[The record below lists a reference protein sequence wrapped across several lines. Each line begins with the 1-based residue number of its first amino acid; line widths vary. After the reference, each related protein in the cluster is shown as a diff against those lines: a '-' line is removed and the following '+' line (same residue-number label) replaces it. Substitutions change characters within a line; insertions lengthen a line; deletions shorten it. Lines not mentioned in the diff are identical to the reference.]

1 MSAFSPTFP
10 RPLGGPVIA
19 WEGAFSAAEVDRI
32 TALGDGMAR
41 ERAQLVQAD
50 DPLGKKRITDV
61 AWLVRGADTAWLFT
75 RLEQA
80 VQRLNAQYYKYDLY
94 PQLRERLQY
103 TIYDARQGGHYDWHV
118 DHGAAMPDARKLSIS
133 LQLSEPTDYQGCDLE
148 LQFGDGMLAAPRG
161 KGTVIAFSSYVLHR
175 VSPIIS
181 GTRKSLVAW
190 VSGPDFK

>member
-10 RPLGGPVIA
+10 QPLGGPVIA

-41 ERAQLVQAD
+41 ERAQLVRAQ

-61 AWLVRGADTAWLFT
+61 AWLVRGADTAWLFA
-75 RLEQA
+75 RLEQV

-94 PQLRERLQY
+94 PELRERLQY
-103 TIYDARQGGHYDWHV
+103 TIYDAAAGGHYDWHV

-133 LQLSEPTDYQGCDLE
+133 LQLSEPSDYEGCDLE
-148 LQFGDGMLAAPRG
+148 LQFGDGMLAAPRS

-175 VSPIIS
+175 VSPITS
-181 GTRKSLVAW
+181 GARKSLVAW